1 VTDTVAATLSRPRCL
16 GWRRGGWR
24 ASDVTCEPS
33 RCASSAVSRYRWLAR
48 CRWTPS
54 TAIWNV
60 SPPGTTL
67 NTTLG
72 ALLPSPQ
79 EPDAA
84 LDADWGERVDSAAQV
99 DSDHGGEGAATG
111 VEGDRAVKV

>member
-1 VTDTVAATLSRPRCL
+1 
-16 GWRRGGWR
+16 
-24 ASDVTCEPS
+24 
-33 RCASSAVSRYRWLAR
+33 
-48 CRWTPS
+48 
-54 TAIWNV
+54 
-60 SPPGTTL
+60 L